1 MITLHH
7 LNDSR
12 SQRILWLLEELA
24 LDYEIVAYERDAIT
38 RLAPPELNAI
48 HPLGKSPVL
57 TDGDLLI
64 HESGAITEYLIRQYG
79 NGKLAPAKD
88 TAEFVKYQ
96 EWMHYAEG
104 SAMLP
109 LLLRLYTS
117 RLGDAAEPLM
127 PRIDSETANHFSFM
141 NDQMAGKEFFVGTEL
156 TGADIMMSFPLEA
169 AKARG
174 ALDLLPHLKSFVDR
188 MQMRPAYLKALE
200 KGGTYSYGPA
210 ASEAT

>member
-1 MITLHH
+1 MITIYH

-12 SQRILWLLEELA
+12 SQRILWLLEELG
-24 LDYEIVAYERDAIT
+24 LDYEIVKYERDATT
-38 RLAPPELNAI
+38 RLAPPELEAI

-57 TDGDLLI
+57 VDDDLLI
-64 HESGAITEYLIRQYG
+64 HESGAITEYLIRRYG
-79 NGKLAPAKD
+79 NGKLAPAID

-127 PRIDSETANHFSFM
+127 PRIDSETVNHFSFM
-141 NDQMAGKEFFVGTEL
+141 ESQMVGRDFFVGSDL

-169 AKARG
+169 ANARG
-174 ALDLLPHLKSFVDR
+174 AMEQLPNLKSLPVVAV
-188 MQMRPAYLKALE
+188 Q
-200 KGGTYSYGPA
+200 
-210 ASEAT
+210 

>member
-1 MITLHH
+1 MITIYH

-12 SQRILWLLEELA
+12 SQRILWLLEELG
-24 LDYEIVAYERDAIT
+24 LDYEIVKYERDATT
-38 RLAPPELNAI
+38 RLAPPELEAI

-57 TDGDLLI
+57 VDDDLLI
-64 HESGAITEYLIRQYG
+64 HESGAITEYLIRRYG
-79 NGKLAPAKD
+79 NGKLAPAID

-127 PRIDSETANHFSFM
+127 PRIDSETVNHFSFM
-141 NDQMAGKEFFVGTEL
+141 ESQMVGRDFFVGSDL
-156 TGADIMMSFPLEA
+156 SGADIMMSFPLEA
-169 AKARG
+169 ANARG
-174 ALDLLPHLKSFVDR
+174 AMEQLPNLKSFVDR
-188 MQMRPAYLKALE
+188 IQARPAYLRALE
-200 KGGTYSYGPA
+200 KGGTYSYGPV
-210 ASEAT
+210 SS

>member
-1 MITLHH
+1 MITVHH

-12 SQRILWLLEELA
+12 SQRILWLLEELE
-24 LDYEIVAYERDAIT
+24 LEYDIVKYERDATT
-38 RLAPPELNAI
+38 RLAPPELQAI

-57 TDGDLLI
+57 IDDALLI
-64 HESGAITEYLIRQYG
+64 HESGAITEYLIRRYG
-79 NGKLAPAKD
+79 KGKLAPALD

-109 LLLRLYTS
+109 LLLKLYTS

-127 PRIDSETANHFSFM
+127 PRIDSETANHFGFM
-141 NDQMAGKEFFVGTEL
+141 ERQMAGRDYFVGTDL

-174 ALDLLPHLKSFVDR
+174 ALEKLPSLKAFVDR
-188 MQMRPAYLKALE
+188 IQARPAYLRALE
-200 KGGTYSYGPA
+200 KGGAYSYGPV
-210 ASEAT
+210 SS

>member
-1 MITLHH
+1 MITIHH

-12 SQRILWLLEELA
+12 SQRILWLLEELG
-24 LDYEIVAYERDAIT
+24 LDYEIVGYERDATT
-38 RLAPPELNAI
+38 RLAPPELDAV

-79 NGKLAPAKD
+79 NGKLAPAMD

-117 RLGDAAEPLM
+117 RLGDAAAPLM

-141 NDQMAGKEFFVGTEL
+141 NDQMAGKDFFVGSEL

-169 AKARG
+169 AKARD
-174 ALDLLPHLKSFVDR
+174 ALDQLRNLKSFVER
-188 MQMRPAYLKALE
+188 MQARPAYLSALE
-200 KGGTYSYGPA
+200 KGGPYSYGPA
-210 ASEAT
+210 AS

>member
-12 SQRILWLLEELA
+12 SQRILWLLEELGV
-24 LDYEIVAYERDAIT
+24 DYEVMRYERDATT
-38 RLAPPELNAI
+38 RLAPDALKEI

-57 TDGDLLI
+57 EDGELRL
-64 HESGAITEYLIRQYG
+64 HESGAITDYLIRTYG
-79 NGKLAPAKD
+79 AGKFAPGQGS
-88 TAEFVKYQ
+88 AEYEAYA

-117 RLGDAAEPLM
+117 RLGDAAGPLM
-127 PRIDSETANHFSFM
+127 PRIDGETENHFSFM
-141 NDQMAGKEFFVGTEL
+141 NDEMTGREFFVGSDL

-169 AKARG
+169 ARARG
-174 ALDLLPHLKSFVDR
+174 ILSNYPALSAFVER
-188 MQMRPAYLKALE
+188 IQERPAYVRALE
-200 KGGTYSYGPA
+200 KGGHYSYGPA
-210 ASEAT
+210 VA

>member
-1 MITLHH
+1 MITIHH

-12 SQRILWLLEELA
+12 SQRILWLLEELG
-24 LDYEIVAYERDAIT
+24 LDYEIVGYERDATT

-79 NGKLAPAKD
+79 NGKLAPAMD
-88 TAEFVKYQ
+88 TAEFVNYQ

-109 LLLRLYTS
+109 LLLRLYTA

-127 PRIDSETANHFSFM
+127 PRIDSETINHFSFM
-141 NDQMAGKEFFVGTEL
+141 NDQMAGKDFFVGSEL

-174 ALDLLPHLKSFVDR
+174 ALDLLPNLKSFVDR
-188 MQMRPAYLKALE
+188 MQARPAYLSALK
-200 KGGTYSYGPA
+200 KGGSYSYGP
-210 ASEAT
+210 TVN